1 MARNFQVWREIITE
15 DGKRGS
21 YCCANGLLTV
31 TTPNGSK
38 TTQLGGSTPK
48 SLTALF
54 ETPGCR
60 RAMSTPHAKYRRP
73 SFPTRCAIN
82 A

>member
-38 TTQLGGSTPK
+38 TTQLG
-48 SLTALF
+48 ALW
-54 ETPGCR
+54 R
-60 RAMSTPHAKYRRP
+60 RAAPHAKYRRP
-73 SFPTRCAIN
+73 SFPNSVRSMITGYAMRRRN
-82 A
+82 AKR